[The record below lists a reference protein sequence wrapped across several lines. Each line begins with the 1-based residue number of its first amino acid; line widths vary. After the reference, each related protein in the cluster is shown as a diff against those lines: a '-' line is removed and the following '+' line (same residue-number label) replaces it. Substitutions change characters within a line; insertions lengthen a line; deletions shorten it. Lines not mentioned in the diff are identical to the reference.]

1 MFKELTFVGQA
12 VLLIGKFLLA
22 MSRAVFVGIV
32 FIVNRFRIPGKT
44 RLPGFGGKTLVLCPG
59 DPPEKTLGYQDA
71 MDYRGTA
78 KESELDALRAAGVPM
93 GRFLH
98 PKGQARASI
107 SLPLETLQR
116 GCAVIG
122 PTGAGKT
129 EGIILPWITALLH
142 QGASVVTCDVKGDLF
157 DRLRSVAQAVGAR
170 IWYWNISDP
179 ARSMS
184 WNWFD
189 AINDYRDIEAA
200 TLSILGRPKPNDN
213 QPFFYDRDFRWLR
226 ALINITKQAY
236 KHTAQ
241 PRYLYSLVAD
251 QTALN
256 TLFRQSPNIQ
266 HLATE
271 VSDLLQFTTDEHSK
285 AVSGLLNALHLF
297 NTPPI
302 RHVTERSDFRLE
314 EISHAPTLLIVGA
327 ALADGRASE
336 VMSGM
341 FINQLNN
348 HIYRR
353 LGGTQATTLPLYL
366 ILDEAARLKD
376 RVNYEELLSVVRS
389 AKVGVCLASQDVNQF
404 GNLQEQVAILSNCLS
419 FIALRGSS
427 PDTAKYLSSRL
438 GQRQEEQIYANA
450 NRGPF
455 DLLSTH
461 GKSRHTTSVPVLA
474 EREIMQPPGPPYA
487 AVAHTASITK
497 KPFLIDLTNAI

>member
-1 MFKELTFVGQA
+1 MLKELA
-12 VLLIGKFLLA
+12 IIGHVMLAIIKGLFLGLA
-22 MSRAVFVGIV
+22 
-32 FIVNRFRIPGKT
+32 FILNRFRIPGT
-44 RLPGFGGKTLVLCPG
+44 FRFPRFGGSGARVLCPG
-59 DPPEKTLGYQDA
+59 DSPDKTLGNQDA

-78 KESELDALRAAGVPM
+78 TEPELHALKQSGVPIGHFM
-93 GRFLH
+93 H
-98 PKGQARASI
+98 PRGQSRGLLQ
-107 SLPLETLQR
+107 LPIDLLQR

-129 EGIILPWITALLH
+129 EGIVLPWIKSLLG

-157 DRLRSVAQAVGAR
+157 DRLMPEAKKIGAR
-170 IWYWNISDP
+170 VWYWNISDT

-189 AINDYRDIEAA
+189 AIQDYRDIEAA
-200 TLSILGRPKPNDN
+200 PLSILGKPKPNDN
-213 QPFFYDRDFRWLR
+213 QPFFYERDYRWLR

-241 PRYLYSLVAD
+241 PRYLYSLVGN
-251 QTALN
+251 QNALR
-256 TLFRQSPNIQ
+256 TLFRQSPVIQ
-266 HLATE
+266 NLAAE
-271 VSDLLQFTTDEHSK
+271 VADMLQFSVDEHSK

-297 NTPPI
+297 NTPAI
-302 RHVTERSDFRLE
+302 RHVTERSDFELS
-314 EISHAPTLLIVGA
+314 EISDEPTLLIIGA
-327 ALADGRASE
+327 NLADGRASE

-348 HIYRR
+348 LVYRR
-353 LGGTQATTLPLYL
+353 LNGPHHKALPLYF

-376 RVNYEELLSVVRS
+376 RINYEEMLSVVRS

-404 GNLQEQVAILSNCLS
+404 GDTGQQAAILSNCLT

-427 PDTAKYLSSRL
+427 ADTAKYFSSRL
-438 GQRQEEQIYANA
+438 GYRNEQQMVTNT

-461 GKSRHTTSVPVLA
+461 GKSQHTTSVPVLG
-474 EREIMQPPGPPYA
+474 EREIMHPAGGPYC
-487 AVAHTASITK
+487 AVVQVTPVSK
-497 KPFLIDLTNAI
+497 KPFLIDLTT

>member
-1 MFKELTFVGQA
+1 MFQEL
-12 VLLIGKFLLA
+12 
-22 MSRAVFVGIV
+22 V
-32 FIVNRFRIPGKT
+32 FIGQIILAFIKGLFLGLVFIINRLRIPGNI
-44 RLPGFGGKTLVLCPG
+44 RFPNQCSGGASILCPG
-59 DPPEKTLGYQDA
+59 DSPNKAIGNQDT

-78 KESELDALRAAGVPM
+78 IEAELHALKQSGVPL
-93 GRFLH
+93 GRFMH
-98 PKGQARASI
+98 PRGKSRGPLQ
-107 SLPLETLQR
+107 LPIDLLQR

-129 EGIILPWITALLH
+129 EGIVLPWITSLLR
-142 QGASVVTCDVKGDLF
+142 QGVSVVTCDVKGDLF
-157 DRLRSVAQAVGAR
+157 DRLLPEAKKSGAR
-170 IWYWNISDP
+170 VWYWNISDP

-189 AINDYRDIEAA
+189 TIQDYRDIEAA
-200 TLSILGRPKPNDN
+200 TLSILGKPKPNDN
-213 QPFFYDRDFRWLR
+213 QPFFFERDYRWLR

-241 PRYLYSLVAD
+241 PRYLYSLAGD
-251 QTALN
+251 QSALR
-256 TLFRQSPNIQ
+256 TLLTQSPSIQ

-271 VSDLLQFTTDEHSK
+271 VADMLQLSVDEHSK

-297 NTPPI
+297 NTPPV
-302 RHVTERSDFRLE
+302 RHVTQHSDFKLS
-314 EISHAPTLLIVGA
+314 EISDVPTLLIIGA

-348 HIYRR
+348 LVYRR
-353 LGGTQATTLPLYL
+353 LNGAKNMSLPLYVM
-366 ILDEAARLKD
+366 IDEAARLKE
-376 RVNYEELLSVVRS
+376 RINYEEMLSVVRS

-404 GNLQEQVAILSNCLS
+404 GDARQQAAILSNCLT

-427 PDTAKYLSSRL
+427 ADTARYLSSRF
-438 GQRQEEQIYANA
+438 GHRNEQQILTNS

-461 GKSRHTTSVPVLA
+461 GKSQHTTSVPVIG
-474 EREIMQPPGPPYA
+474 EREIMHPPGSPYT
-487 AVAHTASITK
+487 AVVHIAPVTK
-497 KPFLIDLTNAI
+497 KPFMIDLTIFS

>member
-1 MFKELTFVGQA
+1 
-12 VLLIGKFLLA
+12 
-22 MSRAVFVGIV
+22 
-32 FIVNRFRIPGKT
+32 
-44 RLPGFGGKTLVLCPG
+44 
-59 DPPEKTLGYQDA
+59 

-78 KESELDALRAAGVPM
+78 TEKELGVLKQSGLPI

-98 PKGQARASI
+98 PKGQS
-107 SLPLETLQR
+107 STPMKLPIEMLQR

-122 PTGAGKT
+122 PTGSGKT
-129 EGIILPWITALLH
+129 EGIVLPWIKALLQ

-157 DRLRSVAQAVGAR
+157 VRLLPEAKKVGAR
-170 IWYWNISDP
+170 VWYWNISDP

-189 AINDYRDIEAA
+189 GIQDYRDIEAA
-200 TLSILGRPKPNDN
+200 TLSVLGRPKSNDN
-213 QPFFYDRDFRWLR
+213 QPFFYERDYRWLR

-241 PRYLYSLVAD
+241 PRYLYLLVSG
-251 QTALN
+251 QNALR
-256 TLFRQSPNIQ
+256 TLFKQSPAIQ
-266 HLATE
+266 HLAAE
-271 VSDLLQFTTDEHSK
+271 VSDMLQFSVDEHSK

-302 RHVTERSDFRLE
+302 RHVTERSDFKLS
-314 EISHAPTLLIVGA
+314 EISDAPTLLIIGA

-348 HIYRR
+348 LVYRR
-353 LGGTQATTLPLYL
+353 LGGAQFNALQIYF

-376 RVNYEELLSVVRS
+376 RINYEEMLSVVRS

-404 GNLQEQVAILSNCLS
+404 GDAQQQAAILSNCLT

-427 PDTAKYLSSRL
+427 ADTAKYLSSRL
-438 GQRQEEQIYANA
+438 GQRHEEQILANT

-461 GKSRHTTSVPVLA
+461 GKSRHTTSIPVLG
-474 EREIMQPPGPPYA
+474 EREIIHPPGPPYA
-487 AVAHTASITK
+487 AVMHVTPVTK
-497 KPFLIDLTNAI
+497 KPFLVDLTTVC